1 MLKDLVEHCRRLE
14 TLHGKEFTFTLTT
27 NALLLDDEVIDW
39 VIANN
44 ISVIMSLTGG
54 PRCMISTVL

>member
-1 MLKDLVEHCRRLE
+1 MAKSLP
-14 TLHGKEFTFTLTT
+14 FTLTT

-44 ISVIMSLTGG
+44 ISVIVSLDVAAQGA
-54 PRCMISTVL
+54 